1 MSKIKLIMLSMLA
14 VFALSAAASASAS
27 AFSFLVLGKKL
38 TGTEEETIKS
48 TSGESVLETVGTKI
62 ICAESEGSGNLKAEG
77 LTLYHITFLTCS
89 VSKPANCAVSQPILV
104 DGFDHLLLVP
114 TGTIIDLFSPLP
126 GKPFV
131 TLTFSNSGGT
141 CSIAGAQEVTGEAAG
156 IVVGGET
163 VKTTGELSF
172 TNTSGSSLQLA
183 GVTAKFKS
191 TQKLTLAGM
200 IGGSWAAMM
209 E

>member
-38 TGTEEETIKS
+38 TGAEEETIKS

-62 ICAESEGSGNLKAEG
+62 VCAESAGTGTIKAGGSS
-77 LTLYHITFLTCS
+77 TYQITFSTCS
-89 VSKPANCAVSQPILV
+89 VSKPANCAVAQPIVV
-104 DGFDHLLLVP
+104 DGPDQLSLVP
-114 TGTIIDLFSPLP
+114 AGTLTDSFSPLT

-141 CSIAGAQEVTGEAAG
+141 CSIAGAQEVTGEAVG

-200 IGGSWAAMM
+200 VGGSWAAMM